1 MRRRLSTISTLLLVM
16 AVVLGGLAACSRPA
30 DERESESTGTP
41 ATVGQV
47 SPDTTAAPGETV
59 VSALTPVLAVGT
71 TAVGG
76 EAAAQ
81 STAVALTAVEPPA
94 TTQPA
99 PTPVP
104 PATKPPAP
112 DAGGDTVVHV
122 VKRGETLFSIAE
134 EYGTTTKAIVQANDL
149 SDASKIY
156 SGQKLTIPTSGDSSG
171 GSTGGE
177 KPRCST
183 RHKVKKGEWLWQIA
197 RDYGVSP
204 YDIMEANGLTRK
216 TARNLSPGQVL
227 CIP

>member
-1 MRRRLSTISTLLLVM
+1 MRRRLSTISTLLLVV

-30 DERESESTGTP
+30 DVRESESTGTP
-41 ATVGQV
+41 AAVGQV
-47 SPDTTAAPGETV
+47 PLDATPAPGETV
-59 VSALTPVLAVGT
+59 VSALTSVPAGEPTAESAV
-71 TAVGG
+71 
-76 EAAAQ
+76 
-81 STAVALTAVEPPA
+81 VALTAVEPPA
-94 TTQPA
+94 TTQLA

-112 DAGGDTVVHV
+112 DTGGETVVHI
-122 VKRGETLFSIAE
+122 VKRGETLFSIAQ

-156 SGQKLTIPTSGDSSG
+156 SGQKLKIPTSEDTNG
-171 GSTGGE
+171 GSTGGK

-183 RHKVKKGEWLWQIA
+183 KHKVKKGEWLWQIA